1 MNEFN
6 NNNFDRNN
14 ENNFNAGMNSGF
26 DNSGMNNMNEVSY
39 QPQKKKSA
47 GKKIVTGIVALLS
60 VLAIGTTSIVGYTLV
75 TGRKLVPTSDNTTS
89 SVSKSSS
96 EAESSKIDRSN
107 IPTLEQLSTPSDA
120 LSIPDIVKKV
130 SPSVVGI
137 SCMLDNGSCTG
148 TGIIMSEDGYVI
160 TNAHV
165 VDSAKSISVLLPE
178 NYLDKDSS
186 SSEASKDSKAE
197 STDSKKDDSESSQEN
212 LTYTAT
218 LIGKDNQSDIAV
230 LKIDKKG
237 LTPVEFGKSSEI
249 QVGEASVVIGNPLG
263 FTLANSVT
271 AGIISATDRSLT
283 VEDRTMNLI
292 QTDASINSGNSG
304 GPLINAYGQVIG
316 ITSEKVSSTYGE
328 GLGFA
333 IPIDEAL
340 PIIEDLMKNGY
351 VTGRPSLGL
360 TGTDISSAYSQ
371 YYGIPQ
377 GFLVKSVTEGSGAE
391 KAGIQE
397 NDIVIGINDTVI
409 SSISELNE
417 IKNKYKV
424 GDSVKLTIYRNGK
437 MIDVNVELGES
448 TGEAEPDDNNSNNN
462 NNNNN
467 GNNYGYGYGNG
478 DDYGNGFGNYGYG
491 FGF

>member
-1 MNEFN
+1 
-6 NNNFDRNN
+6 
-14 ENNFNAGMNSGF
+14 
-26 DNSGMNNMNEVSY
+26 
-39 QPQKKKSA
+39 
-47 GKKIVTGIVALLS
+47 
-60 VLAIGTTSIVGYTLV
+60 
-75 TGRKLVPTSDNTTS
+75 
-89 SVSKSSS
+89 
-96 EAESSKIDRSN
+96 
-107 IPTLEQLSTPSDA
+107 
-120 LSIPDIVKKV
+120 
-130 SPSVVGI
+130 
-137 SCMLDNGSCTG
+137 
-148 TGIIMSEDGYVI
+148 
-160 TNAHV
+160 
-165 VDSAKSISVLLPE
+165 
-178 NYLDKDSS
+178 
-186 SSEASKDSKAE
+186 
-197 STDSKKDDSESSQEN
+197 
-212 LTYTAT
+212 
-218 LIGKDNQSDIAV
+218 
-230 LKIDKKG
+230 
-237 LTPVEFGKSSEI
+237 
-249 QVGEASVVIGNPLG
+249 
-263 FTLANSVT
+263 
-271 AGIISATDRSLT
+271 
-283 VEDRTMNLI
+283 
-292 QTDASINSGNSG
+292 
-304 GPLINAYGQVIG
+304 
-316 ITSEKVSSTYGE
+316 
-328 GLGFA
+328 
-333 IPIDEAL
+333 
-340 PIIEDLMKNGY
+340 MKNGY